1 MEAQALDDQ
10 ENISSNRTKINV
22 KAKLFTAGE
31 ADAKSENDAITKV
44 GNLTLSREIDDV
56 KLKYLDFPFLEDEL
70 TIQWI
75 KKNRIVFVMRGLP
88 GSGKSTIVQA
98 ISKLYQDRSP
108 VICSA
113 DNFFISKSGDYSFNP
128 LFLKDAHEA
137 SQTCMKNSV
146 QEGEACIIVDNT
158 NVVKWEM
165 KPYFMNAD
173 TAPYIY
179 RVIVVVSYNFTKK
192 KRLR

>member
-10 ENISSNRTKINV
+10 ENISSNRTKIKV
-22 KAKLFTAGE
+22 KAKIFTAGE
-31 ADAKSENDAITKV
+31 VDDAIKQSENDTIAKV
-44 GNLTLSREIDDV
+44 ENLALSREIDDV
-56 KLKYLDFPFLEDEL
+56 KLKYLDFPFLEDEQ

-88 GSGKSTIVQA
+88 GSGKSTIVKA

-108 VICSA
+108 IICSA

-137 SQTCMKNSV
+137 SQSCMKNSV
-146 QEGEACIIVDNT
+146 QEGNNVLISRIIFFDFCN
-158 NVVKWEM
+158 
-165 KPYFMNAD
+165 
-173 TAPYIY
+173 IL
-179 RVIVVVSYNFTKK
+179 IS
-192 KRLR
+192 RLF